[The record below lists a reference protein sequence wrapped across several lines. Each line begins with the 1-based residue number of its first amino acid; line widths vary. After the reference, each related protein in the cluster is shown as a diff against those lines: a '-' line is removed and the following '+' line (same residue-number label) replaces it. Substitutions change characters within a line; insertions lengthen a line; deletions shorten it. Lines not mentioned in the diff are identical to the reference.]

1 MILNC
6 PACATRFQVDPTAFG
21 DAPRKV
27 RCSVCRHVWRQDP
40 LPEPE
45 PPAPPQADM
54 PVPSV
59 LEQMAAAAAR
69 SELAAED
76 DWVPPP
82 PPGGKPPPPSS
93 VVTPPAPSP
102 PPLPDLDLAPGDDF
116 SAPIG
121 APPPPRITGFDDDL
135 LDSELGRPPLHPPLD
150 EPTNGGD
157 LDEDPDEAINRRR
170 QRLAEAG
177 VQRPPSKPK
186 KPFSWAWLG
195 WLLLFGLL
203 GGVIGGGY
211 EKRIEL
217 VAFYPPL
224 AKLYEQLGIPVEA
237 AQWLGLELHNLKSAT
252 VLDSG
257 TTKVTVSGDVVN
269 VGGGE
274 RSLPPIRIAMRGAN
288 GQDLGAFTVKL
299 EQNSIA
305 ADETLSFNVQLPAP
319 KDEVTDLEV
328 AFASQTAAP

>member
-21 DAPRKV
+21 DEPRKV
-27 RCSVCRHVWRQDP
+27 RCSVCRHVWRQAP
-40 LPEPE
+40 PEPE
-45 PPAPPQADM
+45 PASEPPKPM
-54 PVPSV
+54 PSV
-59 LEQMAAAAAR
+59 LEQMAAAAAQ
-69 SELAAED
+69 AAEEE
-76 DWVPPP
+76 WVPPP
-82 PPGGKPPPPSS
+82 PPGGKPPAASTVVPPQMPS
-93 VVTPPAPSP
+93 APT
-102 PPLPDLDLAPGDDF
+102 LPDLDLSPPADDF
-116 SAPIG
+116 ATPSPAV
-121 APPPPRITGFDDDL
+121 PRITGFDDDL
-135 LDSELGRPPLHPPLD
+135 LDAELDRPPLHPPLD
-150 EPTNGGD
+150 EPVDGSG
-157 LDEDPDEAINRRR
+157 LDDDPDEAINRRR
-170 QRLAEAG
+170 ARLAEAG
-177 VQRPPSKPK
+177 VQRAPTKPK

-203 GGVIGGGY
+203 GGVVGGGY

-252 VLDSG
+252 VLDGG

-269 VGGGE
+269 ISDAE
-274 RSLPPIRIAMRGAN
+274 RVLPAIRIAMRGAN

-299 EQNSIA
+299 EQTSIA
-305 ADETLSFNVQLPAP
+305 AEEKLSFNVQLPAP

-328 AFASQTAAP
+328 AFASQSAAP

>member
-6 PACATRFQVDPTAFG
+6 PACATRFQVDPTTFG
-21 DAPRKV
+21 DEPRKV
-27 RCSVCRHVWRQDP
+27 RCSVCRHVWQQEP
-40 LPEPE
+40 LPEPA
-45 PPAPPQADM
+45 PPAPEPK

-59 LEQMAAAAAR
+59 LEQMAAAAAD
-69 SELAAED
+69 AED

-82 PPGGKPPPPSS
+82 PPGGRPPPPAS
-93 VVTPPAPSP
+93 VEPPPMPSV
-102 PPLPDLDLAPGDDF
+102 PPLPDLDLSPADDL
-116 SAPIG
+116 
-121 APPPPRITGFDDDL
+121 APPAPRISGFDDDL

-150 EPTNGGD
+150 EPVDGGG
-157 LDEDPDEAINRRR
+157 LDDDPDEAIKRRR
-170 QRLAEAG
+170 ERLAEAG
-177 VQRPPSKPK
+177 LQRARSQTK

-195 WLLLFGLL
+195 WLLLFGLM
-203 GGVIGGGY
+203 GGVVGGGY

-269 VGGGE
+269 VGGTE
-274 RSLPPIRIAMRGAN
+274 RALPAIRIAMRGAQ

-305 ADETLSFNVQLPAP
+305 ADEKLSFNVQLPAP

-328 AFASQTAAP
+328 AFASQVAVP